1 MNDGKGQTGRKNC
14 SNNFVLMAYT
24 ILAGFNVFLHQM
36 MMLSF
41 MAGSNFKIELL
52 I

>member
-1 MNDGKGQTGRKNC
+1 MNDSKGQMGRKNC
-14 SNNFVLMAYT
+14 RNTFVLMAYT

-36 MMLSF
+36 MRLSF
-41 MAGSNFKIELL
+41 LAGSNFKIELL